1 MTTYN
6 LIDYSEHSLNVQAA
20 IKGMNNSMMER
31 DHDAAMIAALNII
44 VEAKLAYNAIRHEKE
59 MEEAR
64 AAA

>member
-20 IKGMNNSMMER
+20 IKGMNIAMLER
-31 DHDAAMIAALNII
+31 DYEAAMIAALNII